1 MRLWRQAG
9 ARYEDL
15 FMQHTV
21 ALTIAIALAAGV
33 FTQAIAFRLRVP
45 SIVLLLVVGF
55 LLGPEFADIVRPAM
69 LGPALMNLVG
79 FAVAVVLFEGG
90 MNLNLARLRRE
101 QVLIRRLVT
110 WGGLM
115 TAMGGM
121 LAALAFLRWDLRTS
135 VLFGTL
141 VMVTG
146 PTVIT
151 PLLRRIN
158 VSQSLHTVLEAE
170 GVIIDAVGALVAVV
184 TLEIVLNPTGL
195 SLAVGVAVLAM
206 RLGVGLAVGLGGG
219 LIIVMFLRADQW
231 VPERLGNIFALAMA
245 LAVFQISSA
254 LISESGLVAA
264 ISAGIV
270 VGNVRSQGLRDL
282 RDFKEQL
289 TTMFIGMLFVLLSAN
304 LRWAD
309 LRGLG
314 WGGLATVGALM
325 IVVRPAVVL
334 LCARGTEYTAREKA
348 FLAWL
353 APRGIVAAAVSAMF
367 AQTLEH
373 EGLPGGASLRA
384 MVFLV
389 IVTTVVVQ
397 GLPAGLVV
405 RMLGL
410 RQKPLA
416 SAIVVG
422 ANALGRMIARQLSAT
437 GASVVSIDAD
447 PEVCRVAERD
457 GLRVVYGSALE
468 ERTLRRAGIDA
479 ARTLVSITKNEGVNL
494 LCARKASE
502 DFRVRRVHAA
512 TDRRRIGI
520 SENAVTEAGS
530 RTLFGAPRDLR
541 FWIGLCE
548 RNEVVLERWVA
559 KTRRSLGDVRGTKE
573 SIEKIQSSFLPLVV
587 VRSRR
592 AFPVDERWTPRVR
605 DEVWIA
611 VAKSGQVSARQW
623 LSVNGWKSAA
633 PPPSDAKAD

>member
-1 MRLWRQAG
+1 
-9 ARYEDL
+9 
-15 FMQHTV
+15 MQHTV
-21 ALTIAIALAAGV
+21 ALTVAIALAAGV
-33 FTQAIAFRLRVP
+33 LTQAIAFRIRVP

-55 LLGPEFADIVRPAM
+55 FLGPEFADLVRPTL
-69 LGPALMNLVG
+69 LGPSLMTLVG

-90 MNLNLARLRRE
+90 MNLNLARLRHE

-115 TAMGGM
+115 TAVGGL
-121 LAALAFLRWDLRTS
+121 LAALLLLRWDVRTS

-146 PTVIT
+146 PTVVT

-158 VSQSLHTVLEAE
+158 VSQSLHVVLEAE
-170 GVIIDAVGALVAVV
+170 GVIIDAIGALVAVV
-184 TLEIVLNPTGL
+184 TLEIVLNPTGH
-195 SLAVGVAVLAM
+195 SLAVGLATLLM
-206 RLGVGLAVGLGGG
+206 RLGLGLAVGLVGGAV
-219 LIIVMFLRADQW
+219 IVAFLRADQW
-231 VPERLGNIFALAMA
+231 VPQRLGNIFALAMA
-245 LAVFQISSA
+245 LAAFQISNA

-270 VGNVRSQGLRDL
+270 VGNVPTRGLRDL
-282 RDFKEQL
+282 REFKEQL

-309 LRGLG
+309 LRDLG

-325 IVVRPAVVL
+325 IVVRPTVVL
-334 LCARGTEYTAREKA
+334 LCARGTEYTWREKT

-367 AQTLEH
+367 AQTLE
-373 EGLPGGASLRA
+373 GAGRPGGAPLRA

-405 RMLGL
+405 RLLGL

-416 SAIVVG
+416 SSIVVG
-422 ANALGRMIARQLSAT
+422 ANALGRGIARHLGEF
-437 GASVVSIDAD
+437 GANIALIDAAPD
-447 PEVCRVAERD
+447 VCRLAEQE

-479 ARTLVSITKNEGVNL
+479 ARSLLAITKNEGVNL

-502 DFRVRRVHAA
+502 DFRVRRVYAA

-520 SENAVTEAGS
+520 SENAVAETGS
-530 RTLFGAPRDLR
+530 RTLFGAARDLR

-548 RNEVVLERWVA
+548 RGEVVVERWTA
-559 KTRRSLGDVRGTKE
+559 KARRGLGDVRGTKE
-573 SIEKIQSSFLPLVV
+573 SLEQIQSFFLPLVAI
-587 VRSRR
+587 RARR
-592 AFPVDERWTPRVR
+592 VFPVDDRWLPRYR
-605 DEVWIA
+605 DHVWIA
-611 VAKSGQVSARQW
+611 IARNGEAKARDW
-623 LSVNGWKSAA
+623 LTANGWAPTVPSVADASETERLGTRGSAA
-633 PPPSDAKAD
+633 PRQA